1 MFKRILTPLD
11 GSTLSEGILP
21 YVRALAPALGA
32 RVELLHT
39 HSSMTTYEL
48 EDMEGEEHASIMAA
62 LEPVQTR
69 LRNQS
74 VSYLSQVAHGL
85 ADLGVETRVSVRIGS
100 PSDQIVDV
108 AEQEPDTLIAMS
120 THGRAGVGRWLMG
133 SVTDRVLHTTMTPML
148 VVHPERF
155 SPSPDSAT
163 AIQTLI
169 VPLDGS
175 DLAET
180 VLPIAGAVAAA
191 AGAGVHLV
199 RVLDEAGRSAMSVGQ
214 LAEAGVSEGTR
225 EEGDASEYLGG
236 KAEDLR
242 RGGVTEV
249 HTMVVR
255 GNPAEEIE
263 ELSRNTP
270 NSMLVA
276 CTHGRSGVGRAV
288 MGSVTD
294 RLVRHSGHPTLVVR
308 APHY

>member
-11 GSTLSEGILP
+11 GSALSEGILP
-21 YVRALAPALGA
+21 FVRALAPALGA

-48 EDMEGEEHASIMAA
+48 EDLEDEEHASIMAA

-74 VSYLSQVAHGL
+74 VSYLSQVAHSL
-85 ADLGVETRVSVRIGS
+85 AELGVETRVSVRVGT
-100 PSDQIVDV
+100 PAEQIVDV
-108 AEQEPDTLIAMS
+108 AEQDEETLIAMS
-120 THGRAGVGRWLMG
+120 THGRTGVGRLLMG

-148 VVHPERF
+148 VVHPERS
-155 SPSPDSAT
+155 SPPPESAT

-175 DLAET
+175 GLAET
-180 VLPIAGAVAAA
+180 VLPIAEAVATA

-199 RVLDEAGRSAMSVGQ
+199 RVLDVPGRSSMSVSQ
-214 LAEAGVSEGTR
+214 LAEAGVSEATR
-225 EEGDASEYLGG
+225 EEADASEYLGG
-236 KAEDLR
+236 KADALR
-242 RGGVTEV
+242 RNGAADV
-249 HTMVVR
+249 HTTVVR

-263 ELSRNTP
+263 EILRNTP